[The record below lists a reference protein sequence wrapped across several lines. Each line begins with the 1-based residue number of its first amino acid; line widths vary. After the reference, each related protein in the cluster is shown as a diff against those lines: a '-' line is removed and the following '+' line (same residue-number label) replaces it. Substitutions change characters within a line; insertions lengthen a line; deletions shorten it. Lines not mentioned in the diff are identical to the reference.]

1 MEVSYTELKC
11 KQVINVV
18 DGKCLGRIIDIVLDV
33 NSCKVLG
40 LVVPHPSCSSWSLF
54 RRAKEVF
61 IPFNCI
67 CKIGIDVILVELFV
81 EKNDDCKP
89 NPPPPKKP
97 PLKEC
102 KCETFTLKNDEYKV
116 K

>member
-1 MEVSYTELKC
+1 MEMSYSELKC

-18 DGKCLGRIIDIVLDV
+18 DGKCLGRIIDIVIDV
-33 NSCKVLG
+33 HNCKVLG
-40 LVVPHPSCSSWSLF
+40 LVVPHPNSSSWSLF
-54 RRAKEVF
+54 KRCKEVF

-81 EKNDDCKP
+81 EQEDDCKS
-89 NPPPPKKP
+89 NNSQKP
-97 PLKEC
+97 SLKDC
-102 KCETFTLKNDEYKV
+102 KCQTYTLKNDDYKV